1 MNRRFRPDAWDD
13 KRKAAVD
20 RAFREVPFYR
30 DQWATAGR
38 ALAEPHPV
46 RADTLDDE
54 LFRLCPLR
62 SPWDPRHEPT
72 LWIGDP
78 RALADA
84 LAVAGVSR
92 DPVLEVR
99 RAVVDRTRLRRFG
112 PRNGAVVDR
121 TRLGRAGN
129 GYGVLLAPDA
139 DVASDARRLALE
151 LGSLKLAMDHGR
163 AVVVGSPAEL
173 GEIVPRADA
182 ALDGVGVEWTPVH
195 RLTPAQAAGADHEHR
210 VVVHDPHLGYLAATA
225 PDCRGVHV
233 LWRNVHVRATEHGL
247 LFTRIRGR
255 RPTLVNVLAADPGFA
270 DVGRC
275 AVHGTPAL
283 TA

>member
-1 MNRRFRPDAWDD
+1 MNRRFRPNAWDD
-13 KRKAAVD
+13 RRKAAVD
-20 RAFREVPFYR
+20 CAFREVPFYR

-46 RADTLDDE
+46 RADTLDEE

-84 LAVAGVSR
+84 LAVAGVGR

-99 RAVVDRTRLRRFG
+99 SAVVDRTRLKRFG
-112 PRNGAVVDR
+112 PSSSAVVDR
-121 TRLGRAGN
+121 TLGRFGS

-139 DVASDARRLALE
+139 QVTSDSRRLALE

-173 GEIVPRADA
+173 REVIPRADA
-182 ALDGVGVEWTPVH
+182 ALDGVGVDWTPVH
-195 RLTPAQAAGADHEHR
+195 RLTPAQAAAGDHQHP

-225 PDCRGVHV
+225 PDCRRIHVLWQGVHV
-233 LWRNVHVRATEHGL
+233 RSTEHGL
-247 LFTRIRGR
+247 LFTRLRGR
-255 RPTLVNVLAADPGFA
+255 RPTLVNVLPADSGFT

-275 AVHGTPAL
+275 PVHGTPVLSA
-283 TA
+283 